1 MSLWKAMDKE
11 VLEKILNLKKKKE
24 PFCVV
29 SKANSTDTKV
39 ITLSES
45 SKSDLKQS
53 INKALKED
61 KLILIENN
69 NEEWII
75 NPFNPPPKLIIV
87 GAVHVAQS
95 LALIAENLDFEVI
108 IIDPREAFAEQER
121 FPNNKVIC
129 AWPEDA
135 FDELI
140 LDSRTAVVTLTHE
153 PNLDDIALKRSL
165 KSKCFYIGALGSK
178 KTHKKRIERFLADN
192 ITQDD
197 ISKINGPIGL
207 PINAQTPGEIAIS
220 IMSEIIS
227 SLRNQKYTMKE
238 LRENWN
244 NR

>member
-1 MSLWKAMDKE
+1 M
-11 VLEKILNLKKKKE
+11 
-24 PFCVV
+24 
-29 SKANSTDTKV
+29 

-45 SKSDLKQS
+45 SKSDLNEF

-227 SLRNQKYTMKE
+227 SLRNQKYTMKSIV
-238 LRENWN
+238 LQ
-244 NR
+244 

>member
-1 MSLWKAMDKE
+1 MDKE

-24 PFCVV
+24 PFCLV

-69 NEEWII
+69 NEDWII

>member
-1 MSLWKAMDKE
+1 MDKE

-24 PFCVV
+24 PFCLV

>member
-1 MSLWKAMDKE
+1 MDKA
-11 VLEKILNLKKKKE
+11 VLEKILSLKKKKE
-24 PFCVV
+24 PFCLV

-39 ITLSES
+39 ITLLES
-45 SKSDLKQS
+45 SKSDLNEF

-95 LALIAENLDFEVI
+95 LALIAKNLDFEVV

-192 ITQDD
+192 ITQED

>member
-1 MSLWKAMDKE
+1 MDKA
-11 VLEKILNLKKKKE
+11 VLEKILSLKKKKE
-24 PFCVV
+24 PFCLV
-29 SKANSTDTKV
+29 SKANSTDTEV

-45 SKSDLKQS
+45 SKSDLNEF

-95 LALIAENLDFEVI
+95 LALIAENLDFEVV

-135 FDELI
+135 FDDLI

-192 ITQDD
+192 ITQED

>member
-1 MSLWKAMDKE
+1 MDKE

>member
-1 MSLWKAMDKE
+1 MDKE

-24 PFCVV
+24 PFCLV

-207 PINAQTPGEIAIS
+207 PIYAQTPGEIAIS

>member
-1 MSLWKAMDKE
+1 MDKE

-178 KTHKKRIERFLADN
+178 KTHKKRIGRILADN
-192 ITQDD
+192 ITKDD

>member
-1 MSLWKAMDKE
+1 MNKE
-11 VLEKILNLKKKKE
+11 ILERIVNLKKKKE
-24 PFCVV
+24 PFCLV
-29 SKANSTDTKV
+29 SKVNSTDTFV
-39 ITLSES
+39 ITLEDSD
-45 SKSDLKQS
+45 KSDLNKS

-61 KLILIENN
+61 KLILVESN
-69 NEEWII
+69 NEDWII

-108 IIDPREAFAEQER
+108 IVDPREAFAEQER

-135 FDELI
+135 FNELV

-165 KSKCFYIGALGSK
+165 ESECFYIGALGSK
-178 KTHKKRIERFLADN
+178 KTHKKRIERFLDN
-192 ITQDD
+192 NISHED
-197 ISKINGPIGL
+197 ILKINGPIGL

-227 SLRNQKYTMKE
+227 CLRNQKYTMEE

>member
-1 MSLWKAMDKE
+1 M
-11 VLEKILNLKKKKE
+11 
-24 PFCVV
+24 V

>member
-1 MSLWKAMDKE
+1 MDRA
-11 VLEKILNLKKKKE
+11 VLEKIVSLKKKKE
-24 PFCVV
+24 PFCLV
-29 SKANSTDTKV
+29 SKANSTDTEV

-45 SKSDLKQS
+45 SKSDLNEF

-95 LALIAENLDFEVI
+95 LALIAENLDFEVV

-192 ITQDD
+192 ITQED

>member
-1 MSLWKAMDKE
+1 MDKA
-11 VLEKILNLKKKKE
+11 VLEKILSLKKKKE
-24 PFCVV
+24 PFCLV

-45 SKSDLKQS
+45 SKSDLNEF

-95 LALIAENLDFEVI
+95 LALIAENLDFEVV

-178 KTHKKRIERFLADN
+178 KTHNKRIERFLADN
-192 ITQDD
+192 ITQED

>member
-1 MSLWKAMDKE
+1 MDKA
-11 VLEKILNLKKKKE
+11 VLEEILSLKKKKE
-24 PFCVV
+24 PFCLV
-29 SKANSTDTKV
+29 SQANSTDTEV

-45 SKSDLKQS
+45 SGSDLDEF
-53 INKALKED
+53 INKALIED
-61 KLILIENN
+61 KLILIEKN

-135 FDELI
+135 FDELV

-192 ITQDD
+192 ITNED

-227 SLRNQKYTMKE
+227 SLRNQKHTMKE

>member
-1 MSLWKAMDKE
+1 
-11 VLEKILNLKKKKE
+11 
-24 PFCVV
+24 
-29 SKANSTDTKV
+29 V

>member
-1 MSLWKAMDKE
+1 MDRA
-11 VLEKILNLKKKKE
+11 VLEKIVSLKKKKE
-24 PFCVV
+24 PFCLV

-45 SKSDLKQS
+45 SKSDLNEF

-95 LALIAENLDFEVI
+95 LALIAENLDFEVV

-192 ITQDD
+192 ITQED

>member
-1 MSLWKAMDKE
+1 MNKE
-11 VLEKILNLKKKKE
+11 ILERIVSLKKKKE
-24 PFCVV
+24 PFCLV
-29 SKANSTDTKV
+29 SKVNSTDTFV
-39 ITLSES
+39 ITIEDSD
-45 SKSDLKQS
+45 KSDLNKS

-61 KLILIENN
+61 KLILVESN
-69 NEEWII
+69 NEDWII

-108 IIDPREAFAEQER
+108 IVDPREAFAEQER

-135 FDELI
+135 FNELV

-165 KSKCFYIGALGSK
+165 ESECFYIGALGSK
-178 KTHKKRIERFLADN
+178 KTHKKRIERFLDN
-192 ITQDD
+192 NISHED
-197 ISKINGPIGL
+197 ILKINGPIGL

-220 IMSEIIS
+220 IMSEIILC
-227 SLRNQKYTMKE
+227 LRNQKYTMEE

>member
-1 MSLWKAMDKE
+1 MDKA
-11 VLEKILNLKKKKE
+11 VLEKILSLKKKKE
-24 PFCVV
+24 PFCLV

-45 SKSDLKQS
+45 SKNDLNEF
-53 INKALKED
+53 IYKALKED

-95 LALIAENLDFEVI
+95 LALIAENLDFEVV

-192 ITQDD
+192 ITQED

-238 LRENWN
+238 LRENWK

>member
-1 MSLWKAMDKE
+1 MDKE

-24 PFCVV
+24 PFCLV

-153 PNLDDIALKRSL
+153 PSLDDIALKKSL

-178 KTHKKRIERFLADN
+178 KTHKKRIERFLEDN

-227 SLRNQKYTMKE
+227 SLRNQKHTMRE

>member
-1 MSLWKAMDKE
+1 MDKA
-11 VLEKILNLKKKKE
+11 VLEKILSLKKKKE
-24 PFCVV
+24 PFCLV

-45 SKSDLKQS
+45 SKNDLNEF

-95 LALIAENLDFEVI
+95 LALIAENLDFEVV

-140 LDSRTAVVTLTHE
+140 LDSRTAVVTPVSYTHLT
-153 PNLDDIALKRSL
+153 
-165 KSKCFYIGALGSK
+165 
-178 KTHKKRIERFLADN
+178 
-192 ITQDD
+192 
-197 ISKINGPIGL
+197 L
-207 PINAQTPGEIAIS
+207 PTI
-220 IMSEIIS
+220 
-227 SLRNQKYTMKE
+227 LRV
-238 LRENWN
+238 
-244 NR
+244 

>member
-1 MSLWKAMDKE
+1 MGSQ
-11 VLEKILNLKKKKE
+11 
-24 PFCVV
+24 
-29 SKANSTDTKV
+29 ANSTDTEV

-45 SKSDLKQS
+45 SESDLDEF
-53 INKALKED
+53 INKALIED
-61 KLILIENN
+61 KLILIEKN

-75 NPFNPPPKLIIV
+75 NPFNPPPKLIII

-95 LALIAENLDFEVI
+95 LAIIAENLDFEVV

-197 ISKINGPIGL
+197 ISKNNGPIGL

-227 SLRNQKYTMKE
+227 SLRNQKHTMRE

>member
-1 MSLWKAMDKE
+1 MNKE
-11 VLEKILNLKKKKE
+11 ILERIVSLKKKKE
-24 PFCVV
+24 PFCLV
-29 SKANSTDTKV
+29 SKVNSTDTFV
-39 ITLSES
+39 ITLEDSD
-45 SKSDLKQS
+45 KSDLNKS

-61 KLILIENN
+61 KLIIVESN
-69 NEEWII
+69 NEDWII

-108 IIDPREAFAEQER
+108 IVDPREAFAEQER

-135 FDELI
+135 FNELV

-165 KSKCFYIGALGSK
+165 ESECFYIGALGSK
-178 KTHKKRIERFLADN
+178 KTHKKRIERFLDN
-192 ITQDD
+192 NISHED
-197 ISKINGPIGL
+197 ILKINGPIGL
-207 PINAQTPGEIAIS
+207 PTNAQTPGEIAIS

-227 SLRNQKYTMKE
+227 CLRNQKYTMEE

>member
-1 MSLWKAMDKE
+1 MDKE

-178 KTHKKRIERFLADN
+178 KTHKKRIERFLTDN
-192 ITQDD
+192 ITQED

>member
-1 MSLWKAMDKE
+1 M
-11 VLEKILNLKKKKE
+11 
-24 PFCVV
+24 V

-178 KTHKKRIERFLADN
+178 KTHKKRIGRFLADN

>member
-1 MSLWKAMDKE
+1 MDKE

-207 PINAQTPGEIAIS
+207 PINAQTPCEIAIS

>member
-1 MSLWKAMDKE
+1 MDKA
-11 VLEKILNLKKKKE
+11 VLEKILSLKKKKE
-24 PFCVV
+24 PFCLV
-29 SKANSTDTKV
+29 SKANSTDTEV

-45 SKSDLKQS
+45 SKSGLNEF

-95 LALIAENLDFEVI
+95 LALIAENLDFEVV

-192 ITQDD
+192 ITQED

>member
-1 MSLWKAMDKE
+1 MDKE

-192 ITQDD
+192 ITQED

-220 IMSEIIS
+220 IMSEIIP
-227 SLRNQKYTMKE
+227 SLRNQKSTMKQ
-238 LRENWN
+238 LREKVKK
-244 NR
+244 R

>member
-1 MSLWKAMDKE
+1 MDKA
-11 VLEKILNLKKKKE
+11 VLEKILSLKNKKE
-24 PFCVV
+24 PFCLV

-45 SKSDLKQS
+45 SKSDLNEF

-95 LALIAENLDFEVI
+95 LALIAENLDFEVV

>member
-1 MSLWKAMDKE
+1 M
-11 VLEKILNLKKKKE
+11 
-24 PFCVV
+24 V

-61 KLILIENN
+61 KLNLIENN

>member
-1 MSLWKAMDKE
+1 M
-11 VLEKILNLKKKKE
+11 
-24 PFCVV
+24 V

-45 SKSDLKQS
+45 SKSDLNEF

-95 LALIAENLDFEVI
+95 LALIAENLDFEVV

-192 ITQDD
+192 ITQED

-227 SLRNQKYTMKE
+227 SLRNQKHTMRE